1 MPKQNTDRLTRRER
15 EIMNAIF
22 AQGNRASAE
31 DIRTQVGDAVG
42 NVEIHAGDKA
52 HHCDQSGDGQNYAEE
67 GKKAAGV
74 AGLFR

>member
-1 MPKQNTDRLTRRER
+1 MRFDPGIVAGDDAE
-15 EIMNAIF
+15 AVDD
-22 AQGNRASAE
+22 E

-67 GKKAAGV
+67 GKKAAQLVRLQGIE
-74 AGLFR
+74 R